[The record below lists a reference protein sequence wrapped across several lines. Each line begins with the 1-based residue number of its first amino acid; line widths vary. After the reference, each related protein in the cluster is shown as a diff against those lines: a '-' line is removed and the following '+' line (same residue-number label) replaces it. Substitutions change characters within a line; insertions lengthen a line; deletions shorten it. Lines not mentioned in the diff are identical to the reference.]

1 MFKSSFGVSQQKNLE
16 NTVIIIISR
25 DNTTVASWKLGASL
39 EIFLRKTDFLKC
51 NLIKGFYCP

>member
-25 DNTTVASWKLGASL
+25 DNTTVAS
-39 EIFLRKTDFLKC
+39 
-51 NLIKGFYCP
+51 